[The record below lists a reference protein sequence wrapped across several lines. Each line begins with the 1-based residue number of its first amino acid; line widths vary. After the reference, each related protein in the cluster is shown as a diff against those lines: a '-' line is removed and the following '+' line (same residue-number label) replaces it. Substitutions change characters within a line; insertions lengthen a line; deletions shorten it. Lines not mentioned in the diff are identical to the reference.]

1 MRQALHIFRKDVRH
15 LWLEIS
21 IALAATGAFTFVVAR
36 GSQSL
41 NDPAAVQGVAA
52 TLLTY
57 LLPAAW
63 CALIA
68 RLIYA
73 EPLAGNQQFWV
84 TRPYAWK
91 SLLAAKGLFIAAFIN
106 LPKLIADAV
115 ILRAWGFKIGSE
127 LGGLL
132 WAQVLLAAVL
142 VLPVAAL
149 SAVTTGFVQLL
160 AVTFLLALGL
170 AGWYLLIPA
179 AGDPWLALEWTRS
192 YSTGLVV
199 AGAALAIILWQ
210 YARRDTTDARRLAGG
225 AGLATFAVSVW
236 LPWPAAFALQSR
248 FSTQSVDTSTV
259 HVEFNGDAG
268 FAARALVDE
277 DDAVDLDIPLR
288 VTGMAAPLRAVVEG
302 IAAEIEGPDGAKWR
316 TGQSPRSHVR
326 SYQSAAPWGS
336 TNAGLDPSRPSL
348 DASVSFHARLAP
360 SFYRSVKNSP
370 VRLRGSLYLTLYGNP
385 RLTLLPVRDET
396 ALVPTAGVGLC
407 SSTQSRGGIV
417 LTCRSALRSRPD
429 VVEYSVQVVWRLG
442 EPPIDLRRMTDNR
455 PVSYSPFPAELS
467 LIPVSLTALQTQ
479 VRPTAAVS
487 GVYVRALEPV
497 AHTRQEFEITGLRL
511 ADYEVRR

>member
-21 IALAATGAFTFVVAR
+21 IALTATGAFTFVVAR

-73 EPLAGNQQFWV
+73 EPLAGNRQFWI
-84 TRPYAWK
+84 TRPYSWK
-91 SLLAAKGLFIAAFIN
+91 SLLAAKGLFVAAFIG

-115 ILRAWGFKIGSE
+115 ILRAWGFKLGSE
-127 LGGLL
+127 LAGLL

-160 AVTFLLALGL
+160 SVTFLLALAF
-170 AGWYLLIPA
+170 AGCYLLIPGV
-179 AGDPWLALEWTRS
+179 GDPWLALEWTRS

-210 YARRDTTDARRLAGG
+210 YARRDTTNSRRLAGG
-225 AGLATFAVSVW
+225 AALTAFAVSAW

-248 FSTQSVDTSTV
+248 FSTQSIDTSAV
-259 HVEFNGDAG
+259 RLEFNRDAS
-268 FAARALVDE
+268 FAARALVDG
-277 DDAVDLDIPLR
+277 DNGVDLDLPLR
-288 VTGMAAPLRAVVEG
+288 VTGIPALLSPVVEG
-302 IAAEIEGPDGAKWR
+302 IAAEIEGSNGAVWR
-316 TGQSPRSHVR
+316 TGQNPRSYAR
-326 SYQSAAPWGS
+326 SDQGAP
-336 TNAGLDPSRPSL
+336 ARPRL
-348 DASVSFHARLAP
+348 DASITFHARLAP
-360 SFYRSVKNSP
+360 SVYRSIKDSP
-370 VRLRGSLYLTLYGNP
+370 VRLRGWLYLTLYGNP
-385 RLTLLPVRDET
+385 RSTLLPFRADTV
-396 ALVPTAGVGLC
+396 LVPTAGAGLC
-407 SSTQSRGGIV
+407 SFSPSRAGMF
-417 LTCRSALRSRPD
+417 LTCRSAFRPRPD
-429 VVEYSVQVVWRLG
+429 VVAYGLQVVLPPGPRPLGRL
-442 EPPIDLRRMTDNR
+442 PLYLSQMTSIWPI
-455 PVSYSPFPAELS
+455 SYSPFPADLS
-467 LIPVSLTALQTQ
+467 LIPVSLTALLA
-479 VRPTAAVS
+479 REGMSAAVS
-487 GVYVRALEPV
+487 GVYVQALEPV
-497 AHTRQEFEITGLRL
+497 AHTRKEFEITGLRL
-511 ADYEVRR
+511 ADYEVRRN

>member
-21 IALAATGAFTFVVAR
+21 IALAAASAFTFVVAR

-52 TLLTY
+52 TLLMY
-57 LLPAAW
+57 LLPVAW

-73 EPLAGNQQFWV
+73 EPLAGNRQFWV
-84 TRPYAWK
+84 TRPYSWK
-91 SLLAAKGLFIAAFIN
+91 SLLAAKGLFIAAFIQ
-106 LPKLIADAV
+106 LPMLIADTV

-160 AVTFLLALGL
+160 AVTFLVVLAV
-170 AGWYLLIPA
+170 AGCYLLIPGV
-179 AGDPWLALEWTRS
+179 GDTWLALEWTRS

-210 YARRDTTDARRLAGG
+210 YARRDTTTSRRLAGG
-225 AGLATFAVSVW
+225 AALAGFAVSVW
-236 LPWPAAFALQSR
+236 LPWPAAFAFQSR
-248 FSTQSVDTSTV
+248 FSTQSIDTSAIR
-259 HVEFNGDAG
+259 VEFNRDTS
-268 FAARALVDE
+268 FAARALVDG
-277 DDAVDLDIPLR
+277 DNAVDLVIPLR
-288 VTGMAAPLRAVVEG
+288 VTGIPAPLRPVFEG
-302 IAAEIEGPDGAKWR
+302 IAAEIQGPDGAKWR
-316 TGQSPRSHVR
+316 TGQYPPSQVR
-326 SYQSAAPWGS
+326 SDWDS
-336 TNAGLDPSRPSL
+336 PSRPRL
-348 DASVSFHARLAP
+348 GASVSLHTRLAP
-360 SFYRSVKNSP
+360 SFYSNIKNNP

-385 RLTLLPVRDET
+385 RLTLLPVRNET

-407 SSTQSRGGIV
+407 SSTPSRGGIV
-417 LTCRSALRSRPD
+417 LTCRCALRSRPD
-429 VVEYSVQVVWRLG
+429 VVAYDVQVVWRLG
-442 EPPIDLRRMTDNR
+442 EPPINLRQMTDNR
-455 PVSYSPFPAELS
+455 PVSYSPFPADLS

-479 VRPTAAVS
+479 VSLTAAIS

-497 AHTRQEFEITGLRL
+497 AYTRKEFEITGLRL

>member
-21 IALAATGAFTFVVAR
+21 IALAATAAFTFLVAR

-41 NDPAAVQGVAA
+41 NDPAAAQGVAA

-73 EPLAGNQQFWV
+73 EPLAGNRQFWI

-91 SLLAAKGLFIAAFIN
+91 SLLAAKGLFIAAFIS

-115 ILRAWGFKIGSE
+115 ILRAWDFKIGSE

-160 AVTFLLALGL
+160 AVTFLIVLGL
-170 AGWYLLIPA
+170 GGWYLLIPA

-192 YSTGLVV
+192 YSTGLVI

-210 YARRDTTDARRLAGG
+210 YARRDTTNARRLAGG
-225 AGLATFAVSVW
+225 AALAAFAVSVW
-236 LPWPAAFALQSR
+236 LPWPAAFAFQSR
-248 FSTQSVDTSTV
+248 FSTQS
-259 HVEFNGDAG
+259 
-268 FAARALVDE
+268 
-277 DDAVDLDIPLR
+277 
-288 VTGMAAPLRAVVEG
+288 M
-302 IAAEIEGPDGAKWR
+302 
-316 TGQSPRSHVR
+316 
-326 SYQSAAPWGS
+326 PWTLS
-336 TNAGLDPSRPSL
+336 SR
-348 DASVSFHARLAP
+348 SVSPEF
-360 SFYRSVKNSP
+360 
-370 VRLRGSLYLTLYGNP
+370 
-385 RLTLLPVRDET
+385 
-396 ALVPTAGVGLC
+396 
-407 SSTQSRGGIV
+407 
-417 LTCRSALRSRPD
+417 
-429 VVEYSVQVVWRLG
+429 
-442 EPPIDLRRMTDNR
+442 RRR
-455 PVSYSPFPAELS
+455 
-467 LIPVSLTALQTQ
+467 
-479 VRPTAAVS
+479 
-487 GVYVRALEPV
+487 
-497 AHTRQEFEITGLRL
+497 
-511 ADYEVRR
+511 

>member
-21 IALAATGAFTFVVAR
+21 IALAATSAFTFVVAR

-57 LLPAAW
+57 LLPVAW
-63 CALIA
+63 CALVA

-73 EPLAGNQQFWV
+73 EPLAGNRQFWV

-91 SLLAAKGLFIAAFIN
+91 SLLAAKGLFIAAFIS

-115 ILRAWGFKIGSE
+115 ILRSWGFKIGSE

-132 WAQVLLAAVL
+132 WAQVLLAVVL

-160 AVTFLLALGL
+160 AVTFLFVLGL
-170 AGWYLLIPA
+170 AGWYLLVPG

-192 YSTGLVV
+192 YSTGLVI

-210 YARRDTTDARRLAGG
+210 YARRDTTTSRRLAGG
-225 AGLATFAVSVW
+225 AALAAFAVSVW

-248 FSTQSVDTSTV
+248 FSTQSIDTSAIR
-259 HVEFNGDAG
+259 VEFNRDAS
-268 FAARALVDE
+268 FAARALVDG
-277 DDAVDLDIPLR
+277 DNAVDLVIPLR
-288 VTGMAAPLRAVVEG
+288 VTGIPAPLRPAFEG
-302 IAAEIEGPDGAKWR
+302 IAAEIEGPDGSRWR
-316 TGQSPRSHVR
+316 TGPSPRSYVR
-326 SYQSAAPWGS
+326 SDQGVAP
-336 TNAGLDPSRPSL
+336 RPSL

-396 ALVPTAGVGLC
+396 VLVPTAGVGLC
-407 SSTQSRGGIV
+407 SSTQSRGGII

-429 VVEYSVQVVWRLG
+429 VVAYSVQVVWRLG
-442 EPPIDLRRMTDNR
+442 EPPINLRQMTDNR
-455 PVSYSPFPAELS
+455 PVSYSPFPADLS

-479 VRPTAAVS
+479 VRPSAAVS

-497 AHTRQEFEITGLRL
+497 AHTRQEFEISGLRL